1 VLVAAVWKIFT
12 SMIKVVVPADTQRRA
27 FRLQVWGKLSRL
39 LWVKVVKRATR
50 HLNMEV
56 VVQVVQA
63 PQVDLVAVGTQAYSL
78 ART

>member
-1 VLVAAVWKIFT
+1 
-12 SMIKVVVPADTQRRA
+12 
-27 FRLQVWGKLSRL
+27 
-39 LWVKVVKRATR
+39 LWAKVVKLATR